1 MTTKEDNKKTVEEE
15 TAEEYTEAINQQKT
29 ESLKVKFLSL
39 YKNQNQRDE
48 ILEKGYNESFYN
60 LEYQYAQQYIEINK
74 EISKIVTEGTP
85 IPNYWGKSIEN
96 AKFFP
101 LNDKDKE
108 ILKHLKNIE
117 VKYEGSDKK
126 SFTALFHFEPNSYF
140 DLPVLSKTYK
150 FDKKED
156 AYTES
161 VGTQIEWKGD
171 APNIKLVK
179 KKIKKGKTTS
189 TITKEKKVDSF
200 FNIFESKNKEDDDE
214 EEDEKDE
221 DGMDEDISSEAEFVL
236 NDLVPFSMEYYLDIQ
251 KLGDLEDMGAD
262 DEESEEED
270 DKPKKKKK

>member
-29 ESLKVKFLSL
+29 DSLKVKFLSL

-74 EISKIVTEGTP
+74 EISKIVSEGTP

-117 VKYEGSDKK
+117 VKYDEQDKK
-126 SFTALFHFEPNSYF
+126 SFTAFFHFEQNSFF
-140 DLPVLSKTYK
+140 DLTVLKKTYK
-150 FDKKED
+150 FDKKD
-156 AYTES
+156 DSYTES
-161 VGTQIEWKGD
+161 IGTQIEWKGD

-189 TITKEKKVDSF
+189 TITKEKKVESF
-200 FNIFESKNKEDDDE
+200 FNIFESKKKEDD
-214 EEDEKDE
+214 EDEDE
-221 DGMDEDISSEAEFVL
+221 DQDDEGMDEDISAEAEFVL